1 MSTELARI
9 QERLASE
16 GEKTL
21 AFFETLSS
29 HEWDQQVYT
38 TGSQWRV
45 RQFLAHFVSA
55 ERAYMRFMR
64 DVLQGGQGAPRDFD
78 INAFNE
84 AETPTLSRTPVP
96 ELMAAFRQVQAE
108 LIELSKSLTETDLS
122 RVGYHPWF
130 GEMELSWYLKLV
142 YRHNMIHLRDIRQ
155 ALQTGQ
161 PVPHAAVLPPTQP
174 G

>member
-16 GEKTL
+16 GEKTA
-21 AFFETLSS
+21 AFFESLSS
-29 HEWDQQVYT
+29 SEWGQQVYT

-55 ERAYMRFMR
+55 EHAYIRFMR
-64 DVLQGGQGAPRDFD
+64 DVLQGGEGAPRDFD

-84 AETPTLSRTPVP
+84 AETPPLSQNPVA
-96 ELMAAFRQVQAE
+96 ELIAAFRQVRAE
-108 LIELSKSLTETDLS
+108 LIGLCNNLTEADLS
-122 RVGYHPWF
+122 RIGYHPWF

-142 YRHNMIHLRDIRQ
+142 YRHNVIHLRDIRQ